1 MKLLKELI
9 GSGDKIML
17 FTLPFLVA
25 GLILNFLF
33 PRFFSV
39 GGPSEPLKV
48 ISVIILIFGI
58 IIWLWSVVLIL
69 LKVPKHELI
78 TYGPYALNKHPIFNG
93 VAFLV
98 LPWLGFL
105 FNSWLGVVIGMVL
118 YFGSRRYSPKEE
130 ALLAE
135 TFGPVWDE
143 YVKKVKIPWI

>member
-17 FTLPFLVA
+17 ITLPFLVT
-25 GLILNFLF
+25 GLIPNFLF
-33 PRFFSV
+33 PHFFSV

-48 ISVIILIFGI
+48 VSVIILTFGI

-69 LKVPKHELI
+69 LKVPKNELI
-78 TYGPYALNKHPIFNG
+78 TYGPYALNKHPIYNG

-118 YFGSRRYSPKEE
+118 YFGSRLFSPKEE
-130 ALLAE
+130 ALLAK
-135 TFGPVWDE
+135 TFGPVWNE